1 MGFCSNCGSS
11 LPDGVAF
18 CPRCGAAIGAPG
30 PVMGGGPAVA
40 PVTGPPLA
48 PAATGLRENVAS
60 LLCYLLGWLTGIVF
74 LLVDKRPTVRFH
86 AAQSIVVFGALT
98 IIRLILVYGLIGFHM
113 FGMWALWSLLS
124 LLVSLA
130 TVILWI
136 VLMVTAYQGKRL
148 EIPLAAD
155 LAKNIAGRTT
165 L

>member
-1 MGFCSNCGSS
+1 MGFCSQCGSS
-11 LPDGVAF
+11 IPDGTAF
-18 CPRCGAAIGAPG
+18 CPRCGAAVGVPG
-30 PVMGGGPAVA
+30 PVIGGPAVA
-40 PVTGPPLA
+40 PVSGPPIA
-48 PAATGLRENVAS
+48 PAATGLRENVAG

-74 LLVDKRPTVRFH
+74 LLVDKRPFVRFH

-98 IIRLILVYGLIGFHM
+98 IIRMILVYGLIGFHM
-113 FGMWALWSLLS
+113 FGMWALWSLIS
-124 LLVSLA
+124 LVVSLT

-155 LAKNIAGRTT
+155 LARSIAGNPA